1 MGDEK
6 SEPTVG
12 VVKQIDSDLSSVQL
26 KIVSLKTLRER
37 PDPRRGGLMSYR
49 KKIYAKTDRDRGD
62 RRRISTTA
70 ALLRKDQV
78 IKDPAVHEAVEAP
91 QRDKRR
97 RIAGCEPARSHGT
110 PGITMIQAITYVRT
124 TRPTRRRRAFGAIG
138 GLPRRFRV
146 RRLLLSL

>member
-26 KIVSLKTLRER
+26 KIVSLKTLGER
-37 PDPRRGGLMSYR
+37 ADPRRGGLMSYR
-49 KKIYAKTDRDRGD
+49 MKDDAKTDKDRGD
-62 RRRISTTA
+62 RRRISTA